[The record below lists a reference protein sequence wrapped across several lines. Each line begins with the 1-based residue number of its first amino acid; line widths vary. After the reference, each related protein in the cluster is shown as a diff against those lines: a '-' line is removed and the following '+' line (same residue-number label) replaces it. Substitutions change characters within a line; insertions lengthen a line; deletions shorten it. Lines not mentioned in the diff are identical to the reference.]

1 MHLHSKQGFTTKQVR
16 QERDSDFSLASAR
29 RERTQSFGFTT
40 KQDERQTHVPMR
52 LSETSAGRK
61 AVLGFTLVEMLI
73 AVFIMS
79 MAAGFVT
86 IVTGSIKVT
95 RDSAFESV
103 AFRVAG
109 TKLDELR
116 AGGYEALPAEGSFSV
131 PELDGLP
138 QGAASTS
145 IADLNADTKRV
156 MAGVS
161 WRGADDTERVV
172 SLTTLITRTGGL

>member
-1 MHLHSKQGFTTKQVR
+1 MHLHSKQGFTTKRESQKR
-16 QERDSDFSLASAR
+16 NSYFSFVNER

-138 QGAASTS
+138 QGVASTS